1 MSVDAR
7 KKSRRG
13 RPGVDSE
20 EIRARMERSL
30 LDKVDAWIASQPEP
44 RPARPEAIRRILA
57 DALGGTDAGSI
68 AAEDL
73 NASNDE

>member
-1 MSVDAR
+1 
-7 KKSRRG
+7 
-13 RPGVDSE
+13 
-20 EIRARMERSL
+20 MERIL